1 MNPYAEYSSLRDEIR
16 YADEVCVKILGFLL
30 AASASIYG
38 LAFQAEAHRL
48 LIIASALWLIGF
60 FYIAE
65 KRFLIKRV
73 AYYLRTRIET
83 PELKL
88 SWQTWLRDPETDHD
102 AKQHFLHFH
111 PFKLEYSLLLF
122 ISVVNSTWVSVI
134 FLQRPDYAGWDFLVT
149 IISLIELLLALLAG
163 LTVVRKYYRYTS
175 RV

>member
-16 YADEVCVKILGFLL
+16 YADDVCVKILGFLL
-30 AASASIYG
+30 AVSASIYG
-38 LAFQAEAHRL
+38 IAFQKEAHRL
-48 LIIASALWLIGF
+48 LIIVSALWLIGF

-83 PELKL
+83 QELKL
-88 SWQTWLRDPETDHD
+88 SWQTWLRDPEVDQA

-122 ISVVNSTWVSVI
+122 TSVVNSTWVCMI
-134 FLQRPDYAGWDFLVT
+134 FLQRPDYASWDFLVT
-149 IISLIELLLALLAG
+149 IIGLIELLLALLAG
-163 LTVVRKYYRYTS
+163 LIVVRKYYRYTS